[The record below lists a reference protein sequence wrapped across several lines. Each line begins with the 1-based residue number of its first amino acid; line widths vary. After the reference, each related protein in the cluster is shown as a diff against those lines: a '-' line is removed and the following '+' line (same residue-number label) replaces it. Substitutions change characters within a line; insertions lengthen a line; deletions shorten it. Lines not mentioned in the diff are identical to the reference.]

1 MTKILQ
7 LKNLTF
13 LLWIVSLVFMGCIE
27 AVKETHYIH
36 WNTSNP
42 IFRIDNTDHII
53 DVNSGNKPWEYDQ
66 VNIICPVYRQS
77 PSESDLRHEDKE
89 KSIIYSVTKDEFE
102 TCRITQPH
110 PRVIAICNKPHELMY
125 FTITFRSF
133 TPTPGGMEFTPGKD
147 YYFISTSSRYDL
159 HQRMGGRCSSHHMK
173 VAFKVADN
181 TQHHSTSTH
190 KTAQVVNVQRRP
202 YPPGASASMDR
213 KELSVMYRPPVSTS
227 KKKSSSSSSSV
238 SATAP
243 LHPNEVIKHG
253 SASPLAFSSAD
264 SLHGSSSRD
273 PWFLCAILCV
283 VSVFF
288 IRSHHHQWSF
298 IANDRHCSIRTQKK
312 KLSWKLFSSKIRVCV
327 RAKTDIL

>member
-1 MTKILQ
+1 MNIMTAL
-7 LKNLTF
+7 LTSF
-13 LLWIVSLVFMGCIE
+13 WLVIGALTIE

-53 DVNSGNKPWEYDQ
+53 DVNRGNKPWEYDQ
-66 VNIICPVYRQS
+66 VNIICPVYR
-77 PSESDLRHEDKE
+77 PGEAMDGDKE

-181 TQHHSTSTH
+181 AQHSTTTH
-190 KTAQVVNVQRRP
+190 KTASVVNVQRRP

-213 KELSVMYRPPVSTS
+213 KELSVMYRPPST
-227 KKKSSSSSSSV
+227 KKKTV
-238 SATAP
+238 AASAPALGQP
-243 LHPNEVIKHG
+243 LHPNEVIKHHG
-253 SASPLAFSSAD
+253 SASPLAFSSSNTLTPD
-264 SLHGSSSRD
+264 R
-273 PWFLCAILCV
+273 WFLCAILCV
-283 VSVFF
+283 VSAVFL
-288 IRSHHHQWSF
+288 Q
-298 IANDRHCSIRTQKK
+298 
-312 KLSWKLFSSKIRVCV
+312 L
-327 RAKTDIL
+327 